1 MSFRCS
7 LIFNWANT
15 HFNHHLNIFVR
26 TLFKEIG
33 TTKIVNPLKQIHSFN
48 LYNRNAIPNRWEL
61 SKHNRKLSK
70 AALSFRL
77 VSYATGRKKYLIL
90 SCQMIL
96 KILISLKLFLCKNSI
111 WVRKRWNLSKN
122 WQQSMVEKVLP
133 TIGVIKCCKVLQFYC
148 NHYFIQWN

>member
-1 MSFRCS
+1 MRSWQWARIFS
-7 LIFNWANT
+7 LDTYDTYFTIEEIQYFLQSLVNVNHLQCHSDVSQFSNWANIT
-15 HFNHHLNIFVR
+15 HFNHHLNIFVS

-33 TTKIVNPLKQIHSFN
+33 TTKIVTPLKQIHSFN

-90 SCQMIL
+90 SCQMI
-96 KILISLKLFLCKNSI
+96 
-111 WVRKRWNLSKN
+111 
-122 WQQSMVEKVLP
+122 
-133 TIGVIKCCKVLQFYC
+133 
-148 NHYFIQWN
+148 